1 MKTQLSFSALVV
13 TVLTSA
19 QAGLIS
25 TITIPTLHIF
35 GDSLSD
41 VGTLKDLTLNLI
53 PPKPYWEGRFSSGPV
68 WNEYL
73 AKLLGYNL
81 YNKAVGGGTS
91 DNANSA
97 LLNILPI
104 PLPISIPSS
113 QDQIDTFKFK
123 NPKYKLS
130 YSVKKDIAVLE
141 IGANDFFAEMI
152 NMSTN
157 KLPVGS
163 FVETLSNSVVSQLE
177 QIRSIGFK
185 NIIVTNLAAIQF
197 TPFAD
202 ILHLE
207 SLANTTV
214 HRYNDQLTRKVNAW
228 ASKALGL
235 TSFSIAD
242 IGGFVET
249 TVNSEAIAN
258 SLGLTSVSTSCVGGN
273 ALNLLQ
279 ADNKLLALM
288 KLIFD
293 AKENLMCADPSKSY
307 FFDFVHPGE
316 KITRLFGYYTKE
328 LIDAVNSGKQMSMT
342 EDNLLNIINKYS
354 LGSPVAKP
362 VQI

>member
-1 MKTQLSFSALVV
+1 MSVTVGGLYAMIQLSFSVLAV
-13 TVLTSA
+13 TVLTST

-25 TITIPTLHIF
+25 TITAPTLHIF

-53 PPKPYWEGRFSSGPV
+53 PPKPYWERRFSSGPV

-97 LLNILPI
+97 LFNILPI
-104 PLPISIPSS
+104 PLPINIPSS
-113 QDQIDTFKFK
+113 QDQIGTSKSK
-123 NPKYKLS
+123 NPKYKLL
-130 YSVKKDIAVLE
+130 YTVKKDIAVLE

-157 KLPVGS
+157 KFPVSS

-185 NIIVTNLAAIQF
+185 NIIVTNSAAIQF
-197 TPFAD
+197 TPFTD

-207 SLANTTV
+207 SLANITV
-214 HRYNDQLTRKVNAW
+214 HRYNDQLTSKVNAW
-228 ASKALGL
+228 VSKASDL

-242 IGGFVET
+242 IGGFVKT
-249 TVNSEAIAN
+249 TVDSGPISNA
-258 SLGLTSVSTSCVGGN
+258 LGLTS
-273 ALNLLQ
+273 
-279 ADNKLLALM
+279 
-288 KLIFD
+288 
-293 AKENLMCADPSKSY
+293 ENIMCADPIKSY

-316 KITRLFGYYTKE
+316 KITRLFGYYIKE
-328 LIDAVNSGKQMSMT
+328 LIDAVNSGGQMFMT
-342 EDNLLNIINKYS
+342 EDNLLNTINKYS
-354 LGSPVAKP
+354 LGLPVANP

>member
-1 MKTQLSFSALVV
+1 MTQLLFLALATTVV
-13 TVLTSA
+13 TSV
-19 QAGLIS
+19 QAALIS
-25 TITIPTLHIF
+25 NNTPTLHIF
-35 GDSLSD
+35 GNSLSD
-41 VGTLKDLTLNLI
+41 VGTLKELTLSMM
-53 PPKPYWEGRFSSGPV
+53 PSKPYWKGRFSSGPV

-73 AKLLGYNL
+73 AKLLGYSL
-81 YNKAVGGGTS
+81 YNKAVGGFTS
-91 DNANSA
+91 DNFNSA
-97 LLNILPI
+97 LLDFLPI
-104 PLPISIPSS
+104 PLPIPISIPST
-113 QDQIDTFKFK
+113 QDQINNFKSK

-130 YSVKKDIAVLE
+130 YTVEKDIVVLE

-152 NMSTN
+152 NISTS
-157 KLPVGS
+157 KFALSS
-163 FVETLSNSVVSQLE
+163 FVESLSNSVVSQLE
-177 QIRSIGFK
+177 QLRSIGFK
-185 NIIVTNLAAIQF
+185 NIVVTNMAAIQF

-207 SLANTTV
+207 SLVNNTV
-214 HRYNDQLTRKVNAW
+214 HQYNDQLTSKVNEW
-228 ASKALGL
+228 ASEALDL

-258 SLGLTSVSTSCVGGN
+258 ALGLTSVSTSCIGGN
-273 ALNLLQ
+273 TLNLLQ

-328 LIDAVNSGKQMSMT
+328 LIDSVNSGEQVSMT
-342 EDNLLNIINKYS
+342 EDNLLDIIKKYN